1 MLVLKQQL
9 KEARIPQAVVA
20 RAVDVSEA
28 TLAQIVNHNAWPRTS
43 PGEVRRRLASWLES
57 QGIDTTKSFDAVQ
70 GAATPRTAGTTD
82 KTSLSEEENMLLKKQ
97 VLFPA
102 TKKAFGLFRD
112 PFADEA
118 MQGSDDVFTTPDIR
132 YVREALYQT
141 ARHGGFMA
149 VIGESGAG
157 KSTLRRDLTERINR
171 ENAPVIVIEPYII
184 AMEDNDVKGKTL
196 KAAAIAEAIISTIA
210 PLESIRRSQDARF
223 RQLHRVLKDSSQAGF
238 SHVLVIEEAHSLPI
252 PTLKHLKRF
261 FELESGF
268 KKLLSI
274 VLIGQPELATKLSE
288 RNMEV
293 REVVQRC
300 EVVELLPLDN
310 NLEEFLTF
318 KLQRAGKQLTD
329 IMDAS
334 AVDAIRAR
342 LSNPGSHRKNM
353 VSLLYPLAVSNLVIA
368 AMNLAAEIGV
378 PQVNADVVLATKLSE
393 RNMEVREVVQRCEV
407 VELLPLDNNLEEFLT
422 FKLQRAGK
430 QLTDIMDAGAV
441 DAIRARLSNPGSHR
455 KNMVSLLYPLAV
467 SNLVIAAMN
476 LAAEIGVPQ
485 VNADVVKGV

>member
-9 KEARIPQAVVA
+9 KQARLSQAAVA
-20 RAVDVSEA
+20 KTIAVSEA
-28 TLAQIVNHNAWPRTS
+28 TLAQIVNHNQWPRTNT
-43 PGEVRRRLASWLES
+43 GEVRQRLTAFLS
-57 QGIDTTKSFDAVQ
+57 QHGIETAQSFDAVQ
-70 GAATPRTAGTTD
+70 DGTSRTADTTD
-82 KTSLSEEENMLLKKQ
+82 LTMEENMLLKKQ

-112 PFADEA
+112 PFADDA
-118 MQGSDDVFTTPDIR
+118 MQGSEDVFSTPDIR

-141 ARHGGFMA
+141 AKHGGFMA
-149 VIGESGAG
+149 IIGESGAG
-157 KSTLRRDLTERINR
+157 KSTLRRDLIDRINR

-196 KAAAIAEAIISTIA
+196 KATSIAEAIINTIA
-210 PLESIRRSQDARF
+210 PLEGVKRSQEARY
-223 RQLHRVLKDSSQAGF
+223 RQLHRALKDSSNAGYN
-238 SHVLVIEEAHSLPI
+238 HVLIIEEAHSLPI

-274 VLIGQPELATKLSE
+274 VLIGQPELAVKLSE

-300 EVVELLPLDN
+300 EVVELLPLEN
-310 NLEEFLTF
+310 SLESFLAF
-318 KLQRAGKQLTD
+318 KLERSGKKLPD
-329 IMDAS
+329 MIDAS
-334 AVDAIRAR
+334 AIDAIRAR
-342 LSNPGSHRKNM
+342 LSNQVGGRKNV

-378 PQVNADVVLATKLSE
+378 PV
-393 RNMEVREVVQRCEV
+393 
-407 VELLPLDNNLEEFLT
+407 
-422 FKLQRAGK
+422 
-430 QLTDIMDAGAV
+430 
-441 DAIRARLSNPGSHR
+441 
-455 KNMVSLLYPLAV
+455 
-467 SNLVIAAMN
+467 
-476 LAAEIGVPQ
+476 

>member
-1 MLVLKQQL
+1 MLVLKGQL
-9 KEARIPQAVVA
+9 KQAQLSQAVVA
-20 RAVDVSEA
+20 RSIAVSEA
-28 TLAQIVNHNAWPRTS
+28 TLAQIVNHNTWPRTNA
-43 PGEVRRRLASWLES
+43 GEVRQRLTRFLAAK
-57 QGIDTTKSFDAVQ
+57 GIDTDKSFDAVQ
-70 GAATPRTAGTTD
+70 DADTPRTADTTD
-82 KTSLSEEENMLLKKQ
+82 TTEENMLLKKQ

-112 PFADEA
+112 PFADDA
-118 MQGSDDVFTTPDIR
+118 MQGADDVFTTPDIR

-141 ARHGGFMA
+141 ARHGGFIA

-157 KSTLRRDLTERINR
+157 KSTLRRDLIERINR

-196 KAAAIAEAIISTIA
+196 KAAAIAEAIISTIS
-210 PLESIRRSQDARF
+210 PLEGVKRSQDARY
-223 RQLHRVLKDSSQAGF
+223 RQLHRVLKESCAAGYN
-238 SHVLVIEEAHSLPI
+238 HVLVIEEAHSLPI

-310 NLEEFLTF
+310 SLEDFLTF
-318 KLQRAGKQLTD
+318 KLARAGKKLAD
-329 IMDAS
+329 IIDAS
-334 AVDAIRAR
+334 AIDAIRAR
-342 LSNPGSHRKNM
+342 LSNQLGGRKS

-368 AMNLAAEIGV
+368 AMNLAADIGV
-378 PQVNADVVLATKLSE
+378 PV
-393 RNMEVREVVQRCEV
+393 
-407 VELLPLDNNLEEFLT
+407 
-422 FKLQRAGK
+422 
-430 QLTDIMDAGAV
+430 
-441 DAIRARLSNPGSHR
+441 
-455 KNMVSLLYPLAV
+455 
-467 SNLVIAAMN
+467 
-476 LAAEIGVPQ
+476 
-485 VNADVVKGV
+485 VNADVVKGI

>member
-1 MLVLKQQL
+1 MLILKQQL
-9 KEARIPQAVVA
+9 KQARLSQAVVA
-20 RAVDVSEA
+20 RTISVSEA
-28 TLAQIVNHNAWPRTS
+28 TLAQIVNHDQWPRTNA
-43 PGEVRRRLASWLES
+43 GEVRQRLTVFLSAH
-57 QGIDTTKSFDAVQ
+57 GIETQRSFDAVQ
-70 GAATPRTAGTTD
+70 DSLTAETIDLNT
-82 KTSLSEEENMLLKKQ
+82 EENMLLKKQ

-112 PFADEA
+112 PFADDA
-118 MQGSDDVFTTPDIR
+118 MQGSEDVFTTPDIR

-141 ARHGGFMA
+141 AKHGGFMA

-157 KSTLRRDLTERINR
+157 KSTLRRDLIDRINR
-171 ENAPVIVIEPYII
+171 ENAPVVVIEPYII

-196 KAAAIAEAIISTIA
+196 KAASIAEAIINTIA
-210 PLESIRRSQDARF
+210 PLEGVKRSQEARY
-223 RQLHRVLKDSSQAGF
+223 RQLHRVLKESSNAGYN
-238 SHVLVIEEAHSLPI
+238 HVLIIEEAHSLPI

-274 VLIGQPELATKLSE
+274 VLIGQPELAVKLSE

-310 NLEEFLTF
+310 SLDAFLTF
-318 KLQRAGKQLTD
+318 KVERTGKKLAD
-329 IMDAS
+329 VMDGS
-334 AVDAIRAR
+334 AIDAIRGR
-342 LSNPGSHRKNM
+342 LSSNLGGRKN

-378 PQVNADVVLATKLSE
+378 PV
-393 RNMEVREVVQRCEV
+393 
-407 VELLPLDNNLEEFLT
+407 
-422 FKLQRAGK
+422 
-430 QLTDIMDAGAV
+430 
-441 DAIRARLSNPGSHR
+441 
-455 KNMVSLLYPLAV
+455 
-467 SNLVIAAMN
+467 
-476 LAAEIGVPQ
+476 

>member
-20 RAVDVSEA
+20 RAVAVSEA
-28 TLAQIVNHNAWPRTS
+28 TLAQIVNHNEWPRTS
-43 PGEVRRRLASWLES
+43 PEEVRQRLALYLES
-57 QGIDTTKSFDAVQ
+57 KGIDTAKSFDAAQ
-70 GAATPRTAGTTD
+70 GAVTPRTAGTTD
-82 KTSLSEEENMLLKKQ
+82 QTNLSEEENMLLKKQ

-118 MQGSDDVFTTPDIR
+118 MQGADDVFTTPDIR
-132 YVREALYQT
+132 YVREALFQT
-141 ARHGGFMA
+141 ARHGGFLA

-157 KSTLRRDLTERINR
+157 KSTLRRDLIERVNR

-184 AMEDNDVKGKTL
+184 AMEDNDVK
-196 KAAAIAEAIISTIA
+196 AAAIAEAIISTIA
-210 PLESIRRSQDARF
+210 PLESIKRSQDARF

-274 VLIGQPELATKLSE
+274 VLIGQPELADKLSE

-310 NLEEFLTF
+310 SLEEFLTF
-318 KLQRAGKQLTD
+318 KLQRAGKQLAD

-334 AVDAIRAR
+334 AVEAIRAR
-342 LSNPGSHRKNM
+342 LSNLGS
-353 VSLLYPLAVSNLVIA
+353 S
-368 AMNLAAEIGV
+368 
-378 PQVNADVVLATKLSE
+378 
-393 RNMEVREVVQRCEV
+393 
-407 VELLPLDNNLEEFLT
+407 
-422 FKLQRAGK
+422 
-430 QLTDIMDAGAV
+430 
-441 DAIRARLSNPGSHR
+441 R

>member
-1 MLVLKQQL
+1 M
-9 KEARIPQAVVA
+9 
-20 RAVDVSEA
+20 
-28 TLAQIVNHNAWPRTS
+28 
-43 PGEVRRRLASWLES
+43 
-57 QGIDTTKSFDAVQ
+57 
-70 GAATPRTAGTTD
+70 
-82 KTSLSEEENMLLKKQ
+82 
-97 VLFPA
+97 LFPA

-261 FELESGF
+261 
-268 KKLLSI
+268 LSWSP
-274 VLIGQPELATKLSE
+274 VS
-288 RNMEV
+288 
-293 REVVQRC
+293 
-300 EVVELLPLDN
+300 
-310 NLEEFLTF
+310 
-318 KLQRAGKQLTD
+318 
-329 IMDAS
+329 
-334 AVDAIRAR
+334 
-342 LSNPGSHRKNM
+342 KNCCP
-353 VSLLYPLAVSNLVIA
+353 S
-368 AMNLAAEIGV
+368 
-378 PQVNADVVLATKLSE
+378 
-393 RNMEVREVVQRCEV
+393 C
-407 VELLPLDNNLEEFLT
+407 
-422 FKLQRAGK
+422 
-430 QLTDIMDAGAV
+430 
-441 DAIRARLSNPGSHR
+441 
-455 KNMVSLLYPLAV
+455 
-467 SNLVIAAMN
+467 
-476 LAAEIGVPQ
+476 
-485 VNADVVKGV
+485 

>member
-1 MLVLKQQL
+1 
-9 KEARIPQAVVA
+9 
-20 RAVDVSEA
+20 
-28 TLAQIVNHNAWPRTS
+28 
-43 PGEVRRRLASWLES
+43 
-57 QGIDTTKSFDAVQ
+57 
-70 GAATPRTAGTTD
+70 
-82 KTSLSEEENMLLKKQ
+82 
-97 VLFPA
+97 
-102 TKKAFGLFRD
+102 
-112 PFADEA
+112 
-118 MQGSDDVFTTPDIR
+118 
-132 YVREALYQT
+132 
-141 ARHGGFMA
+141 
-149 VIGESGAG
+149 
-157 KSTLRRDLTERINR
+157 
-171 ENAPVIVIEPYII
+171 VIVIEPYII

-223 RQLHRVLKDSSQAGF
+223 RQLHRVLKDSNQAGF

-310 NLEEFLTF
+310 HLEEFLTF

-334 AVDAIRAR
+334 AVDAIR
-342 LSNPGSHRKNM
+342 
-353 VSLLYPLAVSNLVIA
+353 
-368 AMNLAAEIGV
+368 
-378 PQVNADVVLATKLSE
+378 T
-393 RNMEVREVVQRCEV
+393 
-407 VELLPLDNNLEEFLT
+407 
-422 FKLQRAGK
+422 
-430 QLTDIMDAGAV
+430 
-441 DAIRARLSNPGSHR
+441 RLSNPGSHR